1 MRPTKTMPA
10 SAKTL
15 TAILNNPQ
23 RWYKKNAKNFDK
35 LPARVQIFF
44 IMRMRGIDFKTSQKL
59 AEKLSPKLSSEWQS
73 FLWGQLAYEAAVSQT
88 GDGAALFSRAGSR
101 VYKNPVVVQ
110 PDLMAGWAARA
121 YMRDGD
127 WKNVEK
133 AISRMSADARENETW
148 TLLACACS
156 CRTRPSSQGQAALR
170 GHLEKPNLLRKACL

>member
-1 MRPTKTMPA
+1 MYKRQEQNPSWAWSAVLIQLQNRRWQEVRYVVEHAPDKTMPA

-73 FLWGQLAYEAAVSQT
+73 FLLS
-88 GDGAALFSRAGSR
+88 L
-101 VYKNPVVVQ
+101 
-110 PDLMAGWAARA
+110 
-121 YMRDGD
+121 
-127 WKNVEK
+127 
-133 AISRMSADARENETW
+133 I
-148 TLLACACS
+148 
-156 CRTRPSSQGQAALR
+156 
-170 GHLEKPNLLRKACL
+170 HI